1 MEQEQGKGHS
11 YTVAVDFDGTLAT
24 YHGWRGSSNFG
35 DPIQETVETV
45 RLLKKMGWKIIIFTT
60 REETEG
66 LRQWLDENQV
76 PYDEINKNSENPPN
90 TSVKPLADV
99 FIDDRAVNYHGQDR
113 LELMSEILKVVE
125 EAG

>member
-1 MEQEQGKGHS
+1 MSK
-11 YTVAVDFDGTLAT
+11 TVCFDFDGTLAT
-24 YHGWRGSSNFG
+24 YEGWQGSKNFG
-35 DPIQETVETV
+35 DPIPETVETV

-60 REETEG
+60 REETED
-66 LRQWLDENQV
+66 LRQWLADNDV

-90 TSVKPLADV
+90 TSTKPLADV
-99 FIDDRAVNYHGQDR
+99 FVDDRAVNYHGQDR